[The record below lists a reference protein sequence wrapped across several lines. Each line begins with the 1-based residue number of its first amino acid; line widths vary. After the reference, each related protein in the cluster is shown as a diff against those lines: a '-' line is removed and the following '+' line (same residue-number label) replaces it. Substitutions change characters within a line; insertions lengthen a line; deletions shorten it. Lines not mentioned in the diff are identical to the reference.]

1 VTANLQVLR
10 EFQAQ
15 MLQLLDQPTAPAVLT
30 QAAHELASN
39 AGMFGFA
46 ALCTVARDFEY
57 AMGRDAPEAD
67 RLGQLM
73 RTEIGVG
80 LTALDALVHERR
92 IQPALARAA

>member
-15 MLQLLDQPTAPAVLT
+15 MLQLLDQPAAPAVLT
-30 QAAHELASN
+30 QAAHALASN

-46 ALCTVARDFEY
+46 ALCTVARDFEQ
-57 AMGRDAPEAD
+57 AMERGAPEAD

-92 IQPALARAA
+92 IQPAWSQAA